1 MKEYLILHH
10 NSIVMVK
17 YIYFA
22 LVAAL
27 LSFSSCSAD
36 GLATI
41 APLPLAVGKTNE
53 IRIVCDQD
61 DWEGPLGDSIR
72 YHFQAP
78 FLILPNPE
86 PMFDLK
92 HFTAEQVINNELRRN
107 LRTYVFVGD
116 LSDTHSATTKLILQD
131 LNGEKLRRAKEDP
144 SFNTMIGK
152 NKWATGQIMVYLFG
166 NNMEALFKNIREK
179 YPTIARRIN
188 EFDEDK
194 IQRSAYV
201 YGESNLLNNK
211 MRDLMNVEM
220 HIPSDYDLAL
230 ERSVP
235 ATITSEDKV
244 TEDAVPGIDLLWM
257 KRDTKNELSNIFAYS
272 LPYVSKEQ
280 FKKQNIINLINE
292 IGKKYIPSTIEDSY
306 LVINDVDLP
315 VFSTDMKINGSYAI
329 ELRGIWEME
338 NDFMG
343 GPFVSYLVHNEKD
356 GRLVL
361 LNGFV
366 YAPSVNKRNY
376 MQEIAVL
383 LKNSKF

>member
-1 MKEYLILHH
+1 MVRYISFVLI
-10 NSIVMVK
+10 
-17 YIYFA
+17 
-22 LVAAL
+22 AAL
-27 LSFSSCSAD
+27 MTFASCSAD
-36 GLATI
+36 SLNTI
-41 APLPLAVGKTNE
+41 TPLPLAVGKTNE
-53 IRIVCDQD
+53 IRIVCDLE

-92 HFTAEQVINNELRRN
+92 HFTAEQLLNNELRRN

-116 LSDTHSATTKLILQD
+116 ISDTQSATTKLILQD

-144 SFNTMIGK
+144 SYNTMIGK
-152 NKWATGQIMVYLFG
+152 NKWATGQMMVYLFG
-166 NNMEALFKNIREK
+166 NSKEALYKNIREK

-188 EFDEDK
+188 DFDANK
-194 IQRSAYV
+194 IQRAAYV

-211 MRDLMNVEM
+211 IRDLMNVEA
-220 HIPSDYDLAL
+220 HIPSDYKLAL

-235 ATITSEDKV
+235 ATIQDGDSV
-244 TEDAVPGIDLLWM
+244 TEDAVPGIDLIWL
-257 KRDTKNELSNIFAYS
+257 KRTSDSELSNIFAYS
-272 LPYVSKEQ
+272 LPYTSKEQ
-280 FKKQNIINLINE
+280 FKKQNIIDLINQ
-292 IGKKYIPSTIEDSY
+292 IGKEYISSTIEDSY

-315 VFSTDMKINGSYAI
+315 VFASDMKINGSYAI

-343 GPFVSYLVHNEKD
+343 GPFISYLIHNEKD

-366 YAPSVNKRNY
+366 YAPSEAKRDY
-376 MQEIAVL
+376 MQEIAVV

>member
-1 MKEYLILHH
+1 
-10 NSIVMVK
+10 MVK
-17 YIYFA
+17 YVYFA

-27 LSFSSCSAD
+27 LSFASCSAD
-36 GLATI
+36 NMSTI

-53 IRIVCDQD
+53 IRIVCDLE

-92 HFTAEQVINNELRRN
+92 HFTAEQVFNNELRRN
-107 LRTYVFVGD
+107 LRTYVLVGD
-116 LSDTHSATTKLILQD
+116 LSDQNSPTTKLIMQD

-144 SFNTMIGK
+144 SYNTMIGK
-152 NKWATGQIMVYLFG
+152 NKWATGQVLVYLFG
-166 NNMEALFKNIREK
+166 NDEKALYKNIRER

-188 EFDEDK
+188 DFDQEK

-201 YGESNLLNNK
+201 YGESNVLNDK
-211 MRDLMNVEM
+211 LKELMNVEM
-220 HIPSDYDLAL
+220 HIPSDYELAL

-235 ATITSEDKV
+235 ASIESNDQV
-244 TEDAVPGIDLLWM
+244 TEDAVPGIDLIWM
-257 KRDTKNELSNIFAYS
+257 KRNTDKELSNIFAYS
-272 LPYVSKEQ
+272 LPYTSKAQ
-280 FKKQNIINLINE
+280 FKKQNIIDLINQ
-292 IGKKYIPSTIEDSY
+292 IGKKYISSTIEDSY
-306 LVINDVDLP
+306 LVVNDVDLP
-315 VFSTDMKINGSYAI
+315 VFSSDIKINGSYAV

-343 GPFVSYLVHNEKD
+343 GPFVSYLIHNEKD

-366 YAPSVNKRNY
+366 YAPSVAKRDY
-376 MQEIAVL
+376 MQEIAVV
-383 LKNSKF
+383 LKNSRF